1 MKLLRRSTLAAGL
14 LALSLAPF
22 GAVRADSL
30 LEVTGT
36 MLGGPQFETY
46 TFEITQAGTDYV
58 ANLLDYLFPTDAFA
72 YLGLAIT
79 QGAEVL
85 GSIHGSG
92 SFTFSADAAG
102 TYTALVFG
110 VPQGPFE
117 AGSYGISIESIQA
130 AQVPE
135 AQSWALLVMGLGLLG
150 MKARMRKVSAM
161 RLASR

>member
-1 MKLLRRSTLAAGL
+1 MKCLRRSTLAAGL

-110 VPQGPFE
+110 V
-117 AGSYGISIESIQA
+117 
-130 AQVPE
+130 
-135 AQSWALLVMGLGLLG
+135 LGLPLVIWLDLKTLSERG
-150 MKARMRKVSAM
+150 LQSHVLEQTRPQTKSKRKLP
-161 RLASR
+161 R